1 MVATG
6 PIHNAIT
13 LMLWLPMGI
22 IMFIVS
28 LTLNLLALIITYT
41 CLGGARKLALRTT
54 QPEGNYILRWIL
66 SLIDVFNVIEIPK
79 AWDPAKAVA
88 SFEAFR
94 IRNGFTEEECKIETR
109 MIGDDVMKPEVVHKF
124 HKLDAHPAKL
134 HMMYVLCAPS
144 KTFLA
149 SSTSFLFDGT
159 SCHNLVK
166 GLVHTYYED
175 GQAPLVRPRAGHA
188 ELDLQLDQESED
200 LAAKLN
206 FWTALRVCV
215 STSWIMGLSYGRW
228 ILSRE
233 VFDLLACASPTVCT
247 AIETLNKEENA
258 KVTQSVSER
267 GLKMFAFIMA
277 CSAQASKQVCPY
289 VKRPVLLTQ
298 VSCQSRYYKPT
309 VDRSVVGNWLIGLG
323 AQPTLEDMGDEQW
336 ASKYYRELIEH
347 ISTFS

>member
-1 MVATG
+1 MPSSTIAPSSDRPRLLSRDDFDALHNKGSCPTPPAPRKWNYLPMVATG

-175 GQAPLVRPRAGHA
+175 GQAPLVRPRAGTR
-188 ELDLQLDQESED
+188 S
-200 LAAKLN
+200 
-206 FWTALRVCV
+206 
-215 STSWIMGLSYGRW
+215 STCSWIRRARTWRQSSTFGPRS
-228 ILSRE
+228 
-233 VFDLLACASPTVCT
+233 ACAC
-247 AIETLNKEENA
+247 
-258 KVTQSVSER
+258 R
-267 GLKMFAFIMA
+267 
-277 CSAQASKQVCPY
+277 
-289 VKRPVLLTQ
+289 
-298 VSCQSRYYKPT
+298 
-309 VDRSVVGNWLIGLG
+309 
-323 AQPTLEDMGDEQW
+323 
-336 ASKYYRELIEH
+336 H
-347 ISTFS
+347 H